1 MGRLTRHVSLPALIA
16 AAGVAVVLSQWLG
29 NRPLWLDEEMIAI
42 NLRDRSLTALGG
54 RLWLDQS
61 APLGW
66 LGLQR
71 LMLLALGSSELV
83 LRAVPALF
91 GAATVV
97 AAFFVGRRWLTGAGC
112 AVFVILCSFGEWISF
127 YAVELKSYS
136 ADTFWGLSLPAL
148 AVAAAG
154 DSSIESRRKNLAIWA
169 IAAAIGHWFSL
180 GALLVLPACLA
191 VLAVSMRRDRESIRW
206 LAAACLVVMASFA
219 IHYLLAIRYTQDS
232 ESLQRFWQFAMPP
245 RDAGVGGTLRW
256 LYSQLEPFAQKP
268 GGTGNG
274 PSFWIAAALGVA
286 LASARLLGL
295 AAGLVVLS
303 GLALAAFRIMPLY
316 ERLSLWFLPALYLS
330 IALFAD
336 RAILFI
342 RQMSVKQSSLRL
354 VGSGLILALLAGVCV
369 DIVDRGVHSLRY
381 GRPRDSNRDTDDR
394 AAVAWLMQQRQ
405 PGDILIT
412 TAHAQP
418 AIWWYGGIP
427 LSEGGGR
434 QFADGGRL
442 LVAEHHKSQ
451 RVCRG
456 REPETVIDGRHR
468 IQLYL
473 GFTDTP
479 ADFDDLLL
487 ERLSKF
493 GAITA
498 VQHFGGA
505 SRAAVI
511 DPSAAAGSTLF
522 WKDASID
529 RGASL
534 GGCIV
539 VGRARPW

>member
-16 AAGVAVVLSQWLG
+16 AAGVVVVLSQWLG

-42 NLRDRSLTALGG
+42 NFRDRSLPDLAG

-91 GAATVV
+91 GSATSVT
-97 AAFFVGRRWLTGAGC
+97 AFFVGRRWLTTAGC

-136 ADTFWGLSLPAL
+136 ADTFFGLALPAL
-148 AVAAAG
+148 AVAAG

-169 IAAAIGHWFSL
+169 AAAAIGHWFSL

-191 VLAVSMRRDRESIRW
+191 VLAVSMRRDVAGMRR
-206 LAAACLVVMASFA
+206 LAAACIVVMASFA
-219 IHYLLAIRYTQDS
+219 IHYALAIRYTQDN
-232 ESLQRFWQFAMPP
+232 ESLQRIWQFAMAP
-245 RDAGVGGTLRW
+245 RDAGIVGTLRW
-256 LYSQLEPFAQKP
+256 LYSQLEPFAEKP
-268 GGTGNG
+268 GGARNG
-274 PSFWIAAALGVA
+274 PAFWIAAALGVVF
-286 LASARLLGL
+286 ASARFLGV

-303 GLALAAFRIMPLY
+303 GFALAAFRIVPLY

-330 IALFAD
+330 IALCAD
-336 RAILFI
+336 RAVLFI
-342 RQMSVKQSSLRL
+342 RQTSVKQSSLKL
-354 VGSGLILALLAGVCV
+354 AGSGLILVLLAGVCV

-381 GRPRDSNRDTDDR
+381 SRPNDSNRDTDDR

-412 TAHAQP
+412 THHAQP
-418 AIWWYGGIP
+418 AIWWYGGQP
-427 LSEGGGR
+427 LSGGR
-434 QFADGGRL
+434 GGQFADGGRL
-442 LVAEHHKSQ
+442 LVAEHQKSQ

-456 REPETVIDGRHR
+456 REPERMIDGRHR

-473 GFTDTP
+473 GFPDTP
-479 ADFDDLLL
+479 SDFDDLLL
-487 ERLSKF
+487 ERLSQF

-498 VQHFGGA
+498 VQHFGGS

-511 DPSAAAGSTLF
+511 DPGAAAGSTLF
-522 WKDASID
+522 WKDASTN
-529 RGASL
+529 RGAAL

-539 VGRARPW
+539 LGRARPW